1 MRVELTPDQE
11 DFVRQ
16 AIKDG
21 RVGSTED
28 AVQEALQ
35 LWEKR
40 ERRRAE
46 ILVAVDEAEES
57 ISRGQGLVMNEE
69 SMRNLAEEVKR
80 RGRVRLESDR

>member
-11 DFVRQ
+11 GFVRQ

-57 ISRGQGLVMNEE
+57 ISRGQGLAMNEE

-80 RGRVRLESDR
+80 RRRVRLESDR

>member
-11 DFVRQ
+11 AFVRQ

-40 ERRRAE
+40 ERRRGE
-46 ILVAVDEAEES
+46 IIAAVTEAEAALD
-57 ISRGQGLVMNEE
+57 RGEGRRMTEDSLKY
-69 SMRNLAEEVKR
+69 LAKNAKR
-80 RGRVRLESDR
+80 RVLTHLDSVR